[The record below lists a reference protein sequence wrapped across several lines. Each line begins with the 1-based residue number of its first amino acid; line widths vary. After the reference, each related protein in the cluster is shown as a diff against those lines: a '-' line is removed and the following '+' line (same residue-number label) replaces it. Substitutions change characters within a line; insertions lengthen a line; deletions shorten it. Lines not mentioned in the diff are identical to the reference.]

1 MRRDP
6 SQDPSPAD
14 LIAPLVP
21 RADFPLLARSDATGA
36 SVTYL
41 DSAASAQKP
50 RVVLDRLRDFYETG
64 YANIHRGVYPLSES
78 ATEAYEGARAT
89 VAAFLGA
96 RPDEVVFTRSA
107 TEAINL
113 VANSYA
119 ATFLKPGDEIIVSL
133 LEHHANFVPWQAIAR
148 RHGFVLK
155 VAPITPAGDLDLD
168 ALKQLITPRCRLLCL
183 TAAANTLGT
192 ITPLAEIIPWA
203 HAAGAK
209 VLVDAAQAAPHG
221 LIDLASWNCDFL
233 VFTGHK
239 LYGPDGIGVLYGK
252 AALLDAMPP
261 WQFGGD
267 MIRSVT
273 IEGTEYAEAPQKF
286 EAGTPPIGAAIG
298 LGAAIDFFRR
308 LDPAVVR
315 AHDRQLL
322 EHASDRLREIPGI
335 SLIGQPRDRVGIL
348 SFTLQGVHP
357 HDAGSLLG
365 AEGICVRTGFHCA
378 QPLMDHLN
386 LAGTIR
392 ASFGLYTGSRDIDRL
407 AEALMKVRQILG

>member
-1 MRRDP
+1 MNTDP
-6 SQDPSPAD
+6 ANTAIP
-14 LIAPLVP
+14 PLVA
-21 RADFPLLARSDATGA
+21 RAAFPLLARSDAAGA
-36 SVTYL
+36 PVIYL

-50 RVVLDRLRDFYETG
+50 RVVLDRQRDFYETG

-96 RPDEVVFTRSA
+96 KPQEIVFTRSA
-107 TEAINL
+107 TEAVNL

-119 ATFLKPGDEIIVSL
+119 ATFLKPGDEIVVSL
-133 LEHHANFVPWQAIAR
+133 LEHHANFVPWQAVAQ

-155 VAPITPAGDLDLD
+155 VAPITAEGDLDLT
-168 ALKQLITPRCRLLCL
+168 ALRQQITPRCRLLCL
-183 TAAANTLGT
+183 TAASNTLGT
-192 ITPLAEIIPWA
+192 ITPLAEIVPWA
-203 HAAGAK
+203 RAVGAK

-221 LIDLASWNCDFL
+221 LIDLAAWGCDFL

-267 MIRSVT
+267 MIRSVRIDST
-273 IEGTEYAEAPQKF
+273 DYAETPQKF

-298 LGAAIDFFRR
+298 LGTAIDFFRQLDTTAIQEHDNR
-308 LDPAVVR
+308 L
-315 AHDRQLL
+315 LNY
-322 EHASDRLREIPGI
+322 ASEKLQEIPGL
-335 SLIGQPRDRVGIL
+335 SLIGRPANRVGIL
-348 SFTLQGVHP
+348 SFNLQGVHP

-392 ASFGLYTGSRDIDRL
+392 ASFGLYTGSGDIDRL
-407 AEALMKVRQILG
+407 VEALTKVRQILG

>member
-1 MRRDP
+1 MSR
-6 SQDPSPAD
+6 SSS
-14 LIAPLVP
+14 ITIMPLVP
-21 RADFPLLARSDATGA
+21 RADFPLLARSDAAGA
-36 SVTYL
+36 PITYL

-78 ATEAYEGARAT
+78 ATDAYEGARAT

-96 RPDEVVFTRSA
+96 RPDEIVFTRSA
-107 TEAINL
+107 TEAVNL

-119 ATFLKPGDEIIVSL
+119 AAFLKPGDEIVVSL
-133 LEHHANFVPWQAIAR
+133 LEHHANFVPWQAIAK
-148 RHGFVLK
+148 RHGLTFK
-155 VAPITPAGDLDLD
+155 VAPITPDGDLDLP
-168 ALKQLITPRCRLLCL
+168 ALKALITPRCRLLCL
-183 TAAANTLGT
+183 TAASNTLGT
-192 ITPLAEIIPWA
+192 ITPLAEIVPWA
-203 HAAGAK
+203 QAVGAK
-209 VLVDAAQAAPHG
+209 VLIDAAQAAPHG
-221 LIDLASWNCDFL
+221 LIDLAGWNCDFI

-267 MIRSVT
+267 MIRSVR
-273 IEGTEYAEAPQKF
+273 IDETEYAEVPQKF

-298 LGAAIDFFRR
+298 LGAAIDFFRQVSPAALRDHDQR
-308 LDPAVVR
+308 LLDYAGG
-315 AHDRQLL
+315 
-322 EHASDRLREIPGI
+322 RLREIPG
-335 SLIGQPRDRVGIL
+335 LALVGRPKHRAGIL

-365 AEGICVRTGFHCA
+365 SEGICVRTGFHCA

-392 ASFGLYTGSRDIDRL
+392 ASFGLYTGSADIDRL
-407 AEALMKVRQILG
+407 AEALTKVRQILG